1 MTVVTPDRRANATVA
16 DMAEVTWSVDVAV
29 DAGWY
34 ALKGALADQPC
45 PPESSTH
52 ITIDGQTALVGRT
65 SPGRD
70 ILPQVPLDAD
80 TGVSRRHAQLVVDGD
95 RLTVV
100 DLSSTNGTYVVAP
113 DEEPADATPSLVAGV
128 PRELHDG
135 DTVYVGA
142 WSRLTVRRSPA
153 GH

>member
-16 DMAEVTWSVDVAV
+16 HMAEVTWSVDVAV

-65 SPGRD
+65 SPGRE
-70 ILPQVPLDAD
+70 ILPQVPLDDD

-95 RLTVV
+95 QLTVV
-100 DLSSTNGTYVVAP
+100 DLSSTNGTYVVTL
-113 DEEPADATPSLVAGV
+113 DEEPTDATPSLVAGV

-135 DTVYVGA
+135 DSVYVGA

-153 GH
+153 AN